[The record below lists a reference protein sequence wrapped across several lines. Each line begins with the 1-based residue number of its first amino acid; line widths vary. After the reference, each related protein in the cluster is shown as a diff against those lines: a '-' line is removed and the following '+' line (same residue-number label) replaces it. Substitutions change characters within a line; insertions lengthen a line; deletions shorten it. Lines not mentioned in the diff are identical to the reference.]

1 MSAAPAP
8 SGSVGNTLL
17 VSNDAATIQQLV
29 QSMQQLAMSP
39 EICVEVPAALALL
52 NHRKFEAVMVD
63 LQLGEQAKTVLDQVR
78 LSASNRT
85 AVTFTISNSATETA
99 IAFAAGSSF
108 VLERPLSTTSISR
121 TLKAAYGLIVRER
134 RRYFRCPVEI
144 PATVRREG
152 GPEVHCRTVNI
163 SEGGMA
169 VSTSVPLRLGLQVQ
183 VQFTLPGQQS
193 QLAAESSIRWWET
206 GHLGLQFLSLFSEQR
221 SELQEW
227 LSRRLEQ
234 NLPESVAEK
243 FRKADLS

>member
-1 MSAAPAP
+1 MSK
-8 SGSVGNTLL
+8 
-17 VSNDAATIQQLV
+17 DAATIQQITE
-29 QSMQQLAMSP
+29 SMQQLAMSP
-39 EICVEVPAALALL
+39 EICVEIPAALLLL
-52 NHRKFEAVMVD
+52 NQRKFEAVIVD
-63 LQLGEQAKTVLDQVR
+63 LQLGEQAKTVLAQVR
-78 LSASNRT
+78 RSPSNRT
-85 AVTFTISNSATETA
+85 AVTFTISNSHSETA

-108 VLERPLSTTSISR
+108 VLERPLSPSALSR

-134 RRYFRCPVEI
+134 RRYFRCPIEI
-144 PATVRREG
+144 PATIRRPD

-169 VSTSVPLRLGLQVQ
+169 MSASVPLRPGVQVQ

-193 QLAAESSIRWWET
+193 QLAAESSICWWER
-206 GHLGLQFLSLFSEQR
+206 GHLGVQFVALFSEQK

-243 FRKADLS
+243 FRKADLL